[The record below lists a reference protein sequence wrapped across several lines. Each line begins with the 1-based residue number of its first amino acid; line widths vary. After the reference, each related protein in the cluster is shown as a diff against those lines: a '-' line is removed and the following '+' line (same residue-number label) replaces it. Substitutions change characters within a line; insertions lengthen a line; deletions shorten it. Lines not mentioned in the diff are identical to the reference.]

1 MASGGGEDHD
11 EGRPA
16 LGCERASVL
25 IRFATSLLLCG
36 SRRSRMYSPSSVRP
50 APSLPPSLSPRLR
63 RSKIEGKKLI
73 MRNAIASKLTTIRVR
88 VRYWEKEEKARRR
101 RTEGS
106 ESETK
111 GAGRTTRPLTA
122 KGTKIERKNEGSIDR
137 GMPEMV
143 VNRAVGRRR
152 RRRAATR
159 TIQVRSRFSPPTRR
173 NLWMNVQ
180 FSKIFFMEIFFRVHF
195 CPSYDWLSNRK

>member
-1 MASGGGEDHD
+1 MCAG
-11 EGRPA
+11 
-16 LGCERASVL
+16 VI
-25 IRFATSLLLCG
+25 IRFTTYILLCG
-36 SRRSRMYSPSSVRP
+36 SDPPPGSPL
-50 APSLPPSLSPRLR
+50 SLSAFPHTLFFAVDCPSLSLHLR
-63 RSKIEGKKLI
+63 RSKNEGKKLI